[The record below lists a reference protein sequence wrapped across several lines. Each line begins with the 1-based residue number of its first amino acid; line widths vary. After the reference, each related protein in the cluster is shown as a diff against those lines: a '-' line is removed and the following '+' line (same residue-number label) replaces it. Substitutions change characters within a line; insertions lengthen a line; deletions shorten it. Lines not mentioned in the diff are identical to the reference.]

1 MIKVVYQKVLNSKH
15 EKWPVKFNSKFNN
28 SFQYLR
34 CSDFY
39 TLNMNCLLIHS
50 EMLTILWIIMMSRHA
65 DPHKNK
71 HERYKYPLHV
81 IGEEALFNR
90 MLSCSLTTS
99 WHAFF
104 ALIKNKEPNS
114 RWDLSSVARKL
125 RHPLQPKNGLMHYS
139 QKVNET
145 HTHWQEVDTT
155 HALQPESQWDSGT
168 LASCTGAWVRVKT
181 CAPVSND
188 TGFIHH

>member
-104 ALIKNKEPNS
+104 ALIKNKEPDS
-114 RWDLSSVARKL
+114 RWDLSSVARKF
-125 RHPLQPKNGLMHYS
+125 RHRCSQKMDLCTIARRSMRLIPIGKKSIRLMHCN
-139 QKVNET
+139 QKVSET
-145 HTHWQEVDTT
+145 QV
-155 HALQPESQWDSGT
+155 L
-168 LASCTGAWVRVKT
+168 
-181 CAPVSND
+181 
-188 TGFIHH
+188 

>member
-1 MIKVVYQKVLNSKH
+1 MLWLLYFKH
-15 EKWPVKFNSKFNN
+15 ELLTNTFRNAHYIVNYHDEQACWPPQKQAREIQVPVTCNRWRSTLQSNAFLFTHHIMTCI
-28 SFQYLR
+28 F
-34 CSDFY
+34 CS
-39 TLNMNCLLIHS
+39 NQ
-50 EMLTILWIIMMSRHA
+50 
-65 DPHKNK
+65 K
-71 HERYKYPLHV
+71 
-81 IGEEALFNR
+81 
-90 MLSCSLTTS
+90 
-99 WHAFF
+99 
-104 ALIKNKEPNS
+104 KEPNS